1 MISRLTDRELK
12 MRGFTVLVQAFGDV
26 DAERFIAL
34 TNREPMDYTRWRE
47 QNMYVGESVHDVAE
61 RARAAAAQFFAS
73 RGNGQTVMQ

>member
-1 MISRLTDRELK
+1 MMTYRLSDRELK

-61 RARAAAAQFFAS
+61 RARAASAQFFAS
-73 RGNGQTVMQ
+73 QGNGQTVM

>member
-1 MISRLTDRELK
+1 MSRLTDRELK
-12 MRGFTVLVQAFGDV
+12 IRGFTMLVQTFGDV

-61 RARAAAAQFFAS
+61 RARAAAAKYFSSQGS
-73 RGNGQTVMQ
+73 GQTVMR